1 MSKYGDVA
9 RKAVT
14 KARKGINPLD
24 AWKQSATELFPTQK
38 ASRNKG
44 CPRCAFLG
52 LAEDG
57 LLQGVPSGNYTHSRD
72 NKRYAV
78 GALELLRQKPELAGN
93 IPEIWRRVSG
103 GNKKHNGQID
113 VVVALWRSN
122 DVV

>member
-9 RKAVT
+9 RKAAI
-14 KARKGINPLD
+14 KARAGVNPID
-24 AWKQSATELFPTQK
+24 AWKQSAMEVFPTKK

-57 LLQGVPSGNYTHSRD
+57 LLKGVPSGSYTDSYD

-78 GALELLRQKPELAGN
+78 EAVRILRQRPELAEN
-93 IPEIWRRVSG
+93 IAELWGRVSE
-103 GNKKHNGQID
+103 GNKKHNGQLD
-113 VVVALWRSN
+113 VVVALWRGN
-122 DVV
+122 DV